1 MILSKLSIIEL
12 VRVQG
17 LRLRYPT
24 CQKDVILRIYRELR
38 AVFFFGSDVSYYASP
53 SRCPSSELLTISKL
67 TDLLAVV
74 KAYLQRVR
82 PSSLFQRN
90 VRANRDQLSVARSRI
105 LHVEIDKVYSI

>member
-38 AVFFFGSDVSYYASP
+38 AVFFFGSDVSYYAS
-53 SRCPSSELLTISKL
+53 RCCPSSES
-67 TDLLAVV
+67 
-74 KAYLQRVR
+74 LQVNQQVDR
-82 PSSLFQRN
+82 PFS
-90 VRANRDQLSVARSRI
+90 RS
-105 LHVEIDKVYSI
+105 